1 MDKIK
6 KMYFV
11 WALIVILIFV
21 ILTVFGFMYKNKTSV
36 YKELEERLVNIAKK
50 YVDAKFLY
58 PEGNEKLII
67 KKDELIENGYLISL
81 NILDETHDEECDGYA
96 TIQRKGTVFDYKGYV
111 KCSNYTTKGYE
122 N

>member
-11 WALIVILIFV
+11 WGIIVIGIFA
-21 ILTVFGFMYKNKTSV
+21 ILTIFGFMYKNKTSV
-36 YKELEERLVNIAKK
+36 YKELEDKLVEAEKK
-50 YVDAKFLY
+50 YIEVKFLY
-58 PEGNEKLII
+58 PEGNEKL
-67 KKDELIENGYLISL
+67 KVTTDELAAYNLINEL
-81 NILDETHDEECDGYA
+81 KINDEICSGYA

-111 KCSNYTTKGYE
+111 KCNNYTTKGYE